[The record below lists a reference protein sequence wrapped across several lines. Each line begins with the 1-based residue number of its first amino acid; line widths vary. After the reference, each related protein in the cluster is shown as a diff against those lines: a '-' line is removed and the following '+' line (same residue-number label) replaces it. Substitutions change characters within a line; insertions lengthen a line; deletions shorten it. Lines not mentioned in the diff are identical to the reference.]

1 MPPLSPPLSVVDTEF
16 LPIPPVVE
24 PLPLLRPPGVV
35 NHKPSPSFAKVAELF
50 EAVRLERKPE
60 RRKTMLL
67 RWFAVRFRAMRL
79 TNEIDFDGGR
89 TGEKR

>member
-1 MPPLSPPLSVVDTEF
+1 MPPPSPPLSVADTEF

-24 PLPLLRPPGVV
+24 HLPLLRPAGVV
-35 NHKPSPSFAKVAELF
+35 NHKPSPLFAKVAELF

-67 RWFAVRFRAMRL
+67 RWFAVSIL
-79 TNEIDFDGGR
+79 VIS
-89 TGEKR
+89 